1 MGHKRLFKLEVL
13 LSHVFF
19 SGTKEVSV
27 YQYKYND
34 TTNVYLVDTPGFDD
48 TNLSD
53 TDVLREIATWLT
65 GSYNNKVKLTGIL
78 YLHRIIDPRM
88 GGSAK
93 KNLFMFKKL
102 CGPEALKHVVLV
114 TTMWEQVDEKVG
126 LSREKELEE
135 TEDFWGYMLGKGSR
149 IERHMN
155 TPESA
160 RRIVEIFISKG
171 HPSSPVLLAIQ
182 DEMVNNNKDLDKTE
196 AGRGLDGVLA
206 IEREKFRRELEQT
219 RQEMQEAI
227 DLRDKESQEELSKQQ
242 AESEKRLKQLQ
253 VQQMELKTTMEKLH
267 REKYEAL
274 EADMTNL
281 GDTLKK
287 KMEENGQSI
296 VATSQP
302 AAWGRTISLSLRGTN
317 YAFVGPYSNTG
328 YVAPMFKRIW
338 MLRVAYLFL
347 RNLTKEMRK
356 DQDRPVHGGSPRL
369 KRLILGDTDDAYFSH
384 QHTGILL
391 TSCHCE

>member
-1 MGHKRLFKLEVL
+1 MGCFRLIIFFK
-13 LSHVFF
+13 
-19 SGTKEVSV
+19 GTKEVSV

-34 TTNVYLVDTPGFDD
+34 ATNVYLVDTPGFDD

-126 LSREKELEE
+126 LSRERELEE

-160 RRIVEIFISKG
+160 RRIVEIFMSKG
-171 HPSSPVLLAIQ
+171 RPSSPVLLAIQ
-182 DEMVNNNKDLDKTE
+182 DEMVNNNKDLDETE
-196 AGRGLDGVLA
+196 AGRGLDDVLA
-206 IEREKFRRELEQT
+206 REREKFRRELEQT

-242 AESEKRLKQLQ
+242 TESEKRMKQLQ

-274 EADMTNL
+274 EADMTKHRKQQEEEWKKRTEVWNKEREELNGKYVNL
-281 GDTLKK
+281 GATLKK
-287 KMEENGQSI
+287 TMEQNGHSI
-296 VATSQP
+296 VATGQP
-302 AAWGRTISLSLRGTN
+302 AAWGRTISLTLRGTN
-317 YAFVGPYSNTG
+317 YAFVGPHSNTG
-328 YVAPMFKRIW
+328 YVALTFNQFL
-338 MLRVAYLFL
+338 MLRVAYLL
-347 RNLTKEMRK
+347 SEILPRK
-356 DQDRPVHGGSPRL
+356 
-369 KRLILGDTDDAYFSH
+369 
-384 QHTGILL
+384 
-391 TSCHCE
+391 